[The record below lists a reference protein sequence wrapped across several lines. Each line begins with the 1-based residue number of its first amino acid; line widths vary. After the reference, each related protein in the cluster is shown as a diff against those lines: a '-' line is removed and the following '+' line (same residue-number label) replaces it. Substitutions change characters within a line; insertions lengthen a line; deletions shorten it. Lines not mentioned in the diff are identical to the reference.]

1 MKRWLILGVVAT
13 ALVVVVLRSRGTDAT
28 VLTGR
33 AMGTSWKLAYRG
45 PAPEG
50 LAAEVSR
57 ELEHWEQVL
66 STWRPESDLSRHNRG
81 EPATPELLRVIKLAD
96 KLQAETGPCFDIHQL
111 QAVHREGFGPEG
123 EGIDLSAMAK
133 GFAVD
138 EVGAHLRSIGI
149 THFIFELGG
158 EVLAGEGE
166 WSCLVTH
173 PIEGKPPLELTLTH
187 QAIATSGNYYQF
199 RKSEDGTTSHIIDPR
214 TDSPVI
220 RPPSSVT
227 VFANDCASADAWA
240 TALFVLGEKNA
251 PENAPKHVWLR

>member
-1 MKRWLILGVVAT
+1 MKRGLVLGIVAT
-13 ALVVVVLRSRGTDAT
+13 ALVVVILRSRGTDAN

-45 PAPEG
+45 PTPEG

-66 STWRPESDLSRHNRG
+66 STWRPDSDLSRHNRG
-81 EPATPELLRVIKLAD
+81 EPASLALRSVIELAEN
-96 KLQAETGPCFDIHQL
+96 LQSQTGPSFDIHQL
-111 QAVHREGFGPEG
+111 HAVHQAGFGPEG
-123 EGIDLSAMAK
+123 KGIDLSAMAK

-138 EVGAHLRSIGI
+138 EVGSRLRAFGVSD
-149 THFIFELGG
+149 FIFELGG
-158 EVLAGEGE
+158 EVLAGDGE
-166 WSCLVTH
+166 WSCVVTH
-173 PIEGKPPLELTLTH
+173 PVEGKPPLELTLTN

-214 TDSPVI
+214 TGSPVI